1 MKKLTLLLLCAI
13 AILHAESFT
22 FYLLVPEYKEW
33 LETPPIVKN
42 LTNGNVASMDRDA
55 TEYYGWYHYTWE
67 KNSVPDSVFFFS
79 YRDSSFL
86 DPIGSNGFCDK
97 NKNAFPMK
105 TFSDLMDTVYFV
117 ADLFWKGVDHDVDEY
132 GYATSDVRKKIH
144 YSKDDSVE
152 YYSKNLYV
160 LVPDYKEWIDEI
172 PVLVDATDSLK
183 NWEMKPDGLNKG
195 WFSYSWNY
203 CSISP
208 DSLYLYKKSD
218 LMRMAPI
225 GEKGFAY
232 GETELIPLKFKDN
245 MNVYFYPD
253 LRYDCVIPSIECF
266 CENQDEECYCD
277 SYENVRWKSYDVR
290 SVCQL
295 RYDCLKDD
303 FEPYYHDK
311 VTVSARNVP
320 KILTRSVGSLIQIS
334 SSKILPY
341 VILNAM
347 GQVIARGKVN
357 GTTNVEVPNL
367 GMYLVKVGS
376 EVHRINVR

>member
-1 MKKLTLLLLCAI
+1 MKKIILLVLCTI
-13 AILHAESFT
+13 AFLQAESFT

-67 KNSVPDSVFFFS
+67 KDSVPDSVFFFS

-132 GYATSDVRKKIH
+132 GYATSDVRKNIH

-152 YYSKNLYV
+152 YYSKNMYV

-172 PVLVDATDSLK
+172 PVLVDASDSLK

-218 LMRMAPI
+218 LMRMAPV
-225 GEKGFAY
+225 GENGFAY
-232 GETELIPLKFKDN
+232 GQTELSPLKFKDN

-253 LRYDCVIPSIECF
+253 LRYDCTISDIECF
-266 CENQDEECYCD
+266 CKNPDVECYCD
-277 SYENVRWKSYDVR
+277 SYEKVRWKSYDVR

-303 FEPYYHDK
+303 FEPYYYNMELRP
-311 VTVSARNVP
+311 VRMAAQIRVQSIGSA
-320 KILTRSVGSLIQIS
+320 IQMS
-334 SSKILPY
+334 SSKLQPFA
-341 VILNAM
+341 VFNAM
-347 GQVIARGKVN
+347 GQVMARGTVN
-357 GTTNVEVPNL
+357 GITNVKVPNS
-367 GMYLVKVGS
+367 GMYLVKIGS
-376 EVHRINVR
+376 EVHRLNVR